1 MTPIE
6 KQILKNQK
14 IILRYL
20 WLKDNN
26 YTSADGT
33 LLIETA
39 NETDKLL
46 NNKKKSRKEQAKEFI
61 DKIMHETEE
70 FAKGKSEGKE

>member
-1 MTPIE
+1 MNKIE
-6 KQILKNQK
+6 RQILKNQK

-20 WLKDNN
+20 WLKDNK
-26 YTSADGT
+26 YTSKYGT

-46 NNKKKSRKEQAKEFI
+46 EDGEKA
-61 DKIMHETEE
+61 
-70 FAKGKSEGKE
+70 